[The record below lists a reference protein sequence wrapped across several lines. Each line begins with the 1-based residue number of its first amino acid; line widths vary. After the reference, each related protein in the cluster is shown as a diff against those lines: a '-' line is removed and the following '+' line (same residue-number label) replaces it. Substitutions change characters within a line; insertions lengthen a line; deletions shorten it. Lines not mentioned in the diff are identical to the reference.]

1 MFFLDSKL
9 KEQVPPPRPDLD
21 LKKRREKTRKSR
33 GQHPSPQV
41 GRCVWWVGVE
51 VGSPSVHPDSLDLD
65 RPFLDGLPEQ
75 ALHRTPEA
83 RGVVLVPGCVDHV
96 PRLVRG
102 PVDEATHDVVA
113 RKVLQQAPA
122 VALLN
127 ALRLRFLEVQEL
139 DRGELVLGSVRL
151 DERPEGLEQ
160 VGSELCALRGRE
172 RDREYESVR

>member
-1 MFFLDSKL
+1 M
-9 KEQVPPPRPDLD
+9 
-21 LKKRREKTRKSR
+21 
-33 GQHPSPQV
+33 
-41 GRCVWWVGVE
+41 
-51 VGSPSVHPDSLDLD
+51 
-65 RPFLDGLPEQ
+65 
-75 ALHRTPEA
+75 
-83 RGVVLVPGCVDHV
+83 

-160 VGSELCALRGRE
+160 VGSELCASRFARAPE
-172 RDREYESVR
+172 R